1 MADVESITVVWQL
14 ASRISDLTFEGAL
27 AGYVTA
33 LACHAVEFASRRGT
47 STANATVGAPADS
60 VAAGGAVALL
70 TREGDDPAGGADDTD
85 DRSAAARPGWGERFG
100 RAAVLV
106 AGIGFTMNVLSLIT
120 RGMAAHRAPWGNM
133 YEIVSLICAVAAGAW
148 LVAVNRT
155 KVRRIG
161 LFVMFPIAVLS
172 FVGGTVLY
180 TPAGGLVPALQSYWL
195 VIHVLAVAI
204 SSGMLM
210 LSGVASAMYIVRT
223 RHDRRRGSGA
233 DPRSVLD
240 RLPAPDILDKV
251 AYRTA
256 IVAFPLFTFAVVAGA
271 LWAEAAWGR
280 YWGWDPKETTALVTW
295 ILYAGYLHARAT
307 SGWRGR
313 PAAWISIL
321 GFASIMF
328 NLFVVNM
335 VVSGLHSYAGLN

>member
-1 MADVESITVVWQL
+1 MTMADVESVAVVWQL
-14 ASRISDLTFEGAL
+14 ASRVSDLTFEGAL

-33 LACHAVEFASRRGT
+33 LACHAVEFASRRAVP
-47 STANATVGAPADS
+47 SAEVSAAVPANA
-60 VAAGGAVALL
+60 AAGAVALL
-70 TREGDDPAGGADDTD
+70 TRQGEDPADAGQDEAPG
-85 DRSAAARPGWGERFG
+85 SAARPGWGERFG
-100 RAAVLV
+100 KAAVLV

-133 YEIVSLICAVAAGAW
+133 YEIVSLMCAVAAGAW
-148 LVAVNRT
+148 LVAVNRA

-172 FVGGTVLY
+172 FVAGTVLY
-180 TPAGGLVPALQSYWL
+180 TPAGSLVPALQSYWL
-195 VIHVLAVAI
+195 VVHVLAVAI

-210 LSGVASAMYIVRT
+210 LCGVASAMYIVRT
-223 RHDRRRGSGA
+223 RYDLRRGRGA
-233 DPRSVLD
+233 GARSLLARLPSPDVLD
-240 RLPAPDILDKV
+240 RI

-280 YWGWDPKETTALVTW
+280 YWGWDPKETTALITW

-307 SGWRGR
+307 SGWRGSR
-313 PAAWISIL
+313 AAWISIL

>member
-1 MADVESITVVWQL
+1 VADVESVAVVWQL

-27 AGYVTA
+27 AGYVMA
-33 LACHAVEFASRRGT
+33 LACHAVEFASRRAT
-47 STANATVGAPADS
+47 STARATAAVPADGS
-60 VAAGGAVALL
+60 AVALL
-70 TREGDDPAGGADDTD
+70 TRDGDDPAETGGSGEGSASLTD
-85 DRSAAARPGWGERFG
+85 RPGWGERFG

-106 AGIGFTMNVLSLIT
+106 AGVGFTMNVLSLIT

-180 TPAGGLVPALQSYWL
+180 TPAGSLVPALQSYWL

-223 RHDRRRGSGA
+223 RRDRRRDGHTDS
-233 DPRSVLD
+233 RSVLD
-240 RLPAPDILDKV
+240 RLPSPDILDKV

-256 IVAFPLFTFAVVAGA
+256 IIAFPLFTFAVVAGA

-280 YWGWDPKETTALVTW
+280 YWGWDPKETTALITW

-307 SGWRGR
+307 SGWRGSR
-313 PAAWISIL
+313 AAWISIL